1 MLLLIQERVMK
12 KVKVIITK
20 LAGETG
26 LRKPGTTLLM
36 YPKEAKSLE
45 ARGFVEIEKPK
56 KKKKKSAK

>member
-1 MLLLIQERVMK
+1 MK

-36 YPKEAKSLE
+36 PQETAQSLE
-45 ARGFVEIEKPK
+45 ARGFLEIVKPK
-56 KKKKKSAK
+56 KRKLEKS

>member
-1 MLLLIQERVMK
+1 MK

-56 KKKKKSAK
+56 KKKKKSGK

>member
-1 MLLLIQERVMK
+1 MK

-36 YPKEAKSLE
+36 PQETAQSLE

-56 KKKKKSAK
+56 TKKKKSGK